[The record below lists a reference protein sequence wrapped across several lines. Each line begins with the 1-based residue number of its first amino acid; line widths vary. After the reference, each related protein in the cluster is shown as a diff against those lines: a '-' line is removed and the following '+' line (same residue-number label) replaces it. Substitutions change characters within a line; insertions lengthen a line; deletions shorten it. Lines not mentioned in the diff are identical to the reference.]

1 MELHRIEQMLDREI
15 VALPVNPLHL
25 VVCRLLLW
33 VVRRNNRAKT
43 DFRFIAQVVCGLLC
57 V

>member
-43 DFRFIAQVVCGLLC
+43 DFHFIAQVVCGLLC